1 MRWILIAGGGTG
13 GHVFPGLAV
22 AHELTQLADVEVIF
36 VGSPRGLEARVV
48 PEHGYPLELLDVEP
62 MKGGGAPRAIR
73 GALVAAKAMQK
84 ARTLV
89 RRLRPAAVLSVGGYA
104 AGPAALACVSQRVP
118 LAILEP
124 NSVLGLTNRLL
135 APFAKRA
142 FTAWTETGRHFRG
155 DKARLYGTP
164 LRPGFEPRPYAPSA
178 RGTTARGELEGRS
191 PSNANAGSK
200 RLLVLGGSQGAQA
213 LNETLPRAIAKAIE
227 SAAVGGR
234 HVTVLHQ
241 SGRDREASV
250 REAYAHA
257 GISSSQASIEV
268 VPFIDDVAQ
277 QMAATDLIVARSGA
291 ATVAEISA
299 IGRAAIFIPFPHAA
313 DDHQAK
319 NAMALAELGGAVC
332 IRQEAADE
340 ARLAS
345 EIGALLGDDARRVRM
360 ADAARAHGR
369 PHAANDIATDLLALA
384 GIPIGTVGGKKRG
397 SKENGATNGSSK
409 FRVTDPATRG
419 GPS

>member
-22 AHELTQLADVEVIF
+22 AHELTQLADVEIMF
-36 VGSPRGLEARVV
+36 VGSPRGLESRVV
-48 PEHGYPLELLDVEP
+48 PRHGHALELLDVEP

-73 GALVAAKAMQK
+73 GALVAAKATQR
-84 ARTLV
+84 ARALV

-104 AGPAALACVSQRVP
+104 AGPAALAGVSQRVP

-142 FTAWTETGRHFRG
+142 YIAWAETGRHFRR
-155 DKARLYGTP
+155 DRARIYGVP
-164 LRPGFEPRPYAPSA
+164 LRPGFESKPYAPS
-178 RGTTARGELEGRS
+178 T
-191 PSNANAGSK
+191 GSK

-213 LNETLPRAIAKAIE
+213 LNETLPRAIAKVID
-227 SAAVGGR
+227 SSPG

-241 SGRDREASV
+241 CGRDREEAV
-250 REAYAHA
+250 REAYAKA
-257 GISSSQASIEV
+257 RLSSARCMVDV
-268 VPFIDDVAQ
+268 VPFIDDIAQ
-277 QMAATDLIVARSGA
+277 HMAATDLIVARSGA
-291 ATVAEISA
+291 GTVAEISA

-319 NAMALAELGGAVC
+319 NATALAELGGALC
-332 IRQEAADE
+332 ICQPAADE

-345 EIGALLGDDARRVRM
+345 EIGALLGDDARRTRM
-360 ADAARAHGR
+360 ADAAREHGR
-369 PHAANDIATDLLALA
+369 PHAANDVARDLLSLA
-384 GIPIGTVGGKKRG
+384 GISIGIAGGKRRDVN
-397 SKENGATNGSSK
+397 ENGATNGAST
-409 FRVTDPATRG
+409 FHVADPRG